1 MPQQPEV
8 PSPEPPAPRRLGNYE
23 ILDKLGE
30 GGMGEVWRAR
40 DQRLQRTVAVKILP
54 ADVSGDPSRRA
65 RFEQEAHAL
74 AALNHPNIVA
84 IYDVGRDDGRAYL
97 VSELVEGE
105 SLRAILDRGPLPGRK
120 AIEIAGQIADG
131 MAAAH
136 ALGIVHRDLKPE
148 NIMVTRSGQVKILD
162 FGLAKQAPT
171 TSGENTSTMALSQ
184 PGTVLGTAGYMSPEQ
199 VRADAVDARSDIFSF
214 GAVLYEMLTGHRAF
228 QASTSV
234 ETMHAVLNLDPP
246 EFDGE
251 LGKLPPALSTIVRRC
266 LEKRPEQRFQSA
278 ADLAFALR
286 SLTGASISGAQA
298 AITPAGK
305 KRTRW
310 MWPVA
315 GLLAAAALFAAG
327 YFLRDR
333 TSHSAP
339 PEFQKITFRKGWVAR
354 ARFTPDG
361 NIVYEAS
368 WDHGPNRIYLVVP
381 GSPESRDLGI
391 NGDFGSVSSKQQLT
405 LFTEPYGEYNSSR
418 LSVVSISGGQSRPLL
433 DNVLAADWSPDGES
447 LAVLRWVNGH
457 ARLEYPIGKVL
468 VENVPWPLWVVRVS
482 PDGDRVAFV
491 HRVNGTAIGLYI
503 VERSGGKPHYLGEV
517 SGQNA
522 TGEDTDLV
530 WSPKGGEIWFRSF
543 NIGENGIVYAIDMQ
557 GHRRVALTLP
567 ERVRFFD
574 ISRKGEAL
582 LSTGFSEFGILGTA
596 PGDKEE
602 RDLSCL
608 DSGAVAGI
616 SDDGQMIV
624 ANVTGESGNS
634 KGSLYL
640 RKTDGSPP
648 IRIGDG
654 HAYKLSPDGKWISGY
669 ILNEDGSRRFLMLPT
684 GPGEPLEIK
693 PPGVLPANVY
703 GWLGPD
709 QYMVIGFYP
718 GKKYQCFAFD
728 NQKGTLRPVCPE
740 GIPDA
745 TIFFLS
751 PDHKLFLSPG
761 PGQGWTIYP
770 VDGGPPQPVRGIS
783 SDETVVGWRADS
795 RSLYVHPDREN
806 TDQIAVSVLDL
817 ATGKKTLWKEIHPT
831 QPVLEIHHLHVTPDG
846 RAYAYNFVLIQSDLY
861 VARGLR

>member
-1 MPQQPEV
+1 MPDNPSA
-8 PSPEPPAPRRLGNYE
+8 PSPQSPAPRLGNYQ

-40 DQRLQRTVAVKILP
+40 DARLNRTVAVKILP
-54 ADVSGDPSRRA
+54 PDVSGDASRRA

-74 AALNHPNIVA
+74 AALNHPNVVA
-84 IYDVGRDDGRAYL
+84 IYDIGTEDGRAYI
-97 VSELVEGE
+97 VSELVDGE
-105 SLRAILDRGPLPGRK
+105 SLRTIINRGPVPVRK
-120 AIEIAGQIADG
+120 TIEIGGQIADG

-148 NIMVTRSGQVKILD
+148 NVMVTRSGQVKILD

-171 TSGENTSTMALSQ
+171 STGENTATMALSQ

-199 VRADAVDARSDIFSF
+199 VRAEPVDARSDIFSF
-214 GAVLYEMLTGHRAF
+214 GAMLYEMLTGRRAF
-228 QASTSV
+228 QASSSV
-234 ETMHAVLNLDPP
+234 ETMHAVLNAEPP

-251 LGKLPPALSTIVRRC
+251 LGKLPPALATIVRRC

-286 SLTGASISGAQA
+286 SITGVSTTGAQP
-298 AITPAGK
+298 AI
-305 KRTRW
+305 
-310 MWPVA
+310 
-315 GLLAAAALFAAG
+315 AAAKPKKNLWLWPAAAVLCSAVLFAAG

-333 TSHSAP
+333 TARHALP
-339 PEFQKITFRKGWVAR
+339 QFQKITFRKGMVSR
-354 ARFTPDG
+354 ARFAPDG
-361 NIVYEAS
+361 NIVYQAS
-368 WDHGPNRIYLVVP
+368 WDNGPPRVYLAVP

-391 NGDFGSVSSKQQLT
+391 DGSFGAVSSKQQLT
-405 LFTEPYGEYNSSR
+405 VSTPPYGDYNSAR

-433 DNVLAADWSPDGES
+433 DDVMAADWAPDGES
-447 LAVLRWVNGH
+447 LAVLRRVNGH
-457 ARLEYPIGKVL
+457 NRLEYPIGHVL
-468 VENVPWPLWVVRVS
+468 IEDIPWTLWVLRVS
-482 PDGDRVAFV
+482 PDGNRVAFV
-491 HRVNGTAIGLYI
+491 NRVNGTAIGLH
-503 VERSGGKPHYLGEV
+503 VVDRNGNPQFLGQV

-530 WSPKGGEIWFRSF
+530 WSPKGNEIWFRSF
-543 NIGENGIVYAIDMQ
+543 DIGENGIVYAVDMRK
-557 GHRRVALTLP
+557 HRRIALTLP

-582 LSTGFSEFGILGTA
+582 LSTGFSQIGILGTA
-596 PGDKEE
+596 PGEGQE

-608 DSGAVAGI
+608 DSGTVAGI
-616 SDDGQMIV
+616 SDDGQTLV

-669 ILNEDGSRRFLMLPT
+669 VITEDGSRRFEMLPT
-684 GPGEPLEIK
+684 GPGEPVEVK
-693 PPGVLPANVY
+693 PPGVFPANVY
-703 GWLGPD
+703 GWLGQD
-709 QYMVIGFYP
+709 HYMVIGFYQ
-718 GKKYQCFAFD
+718 GRKYQCFAFD
-728 NQKGTLRPVCPE
+728 SQKNSLRPVCPE

-745 TIFFLS
+745 TIYFLS

-770 VDGGPPQPVRGIS
+770 VDGGPPQPVRGVTPS
-783 SDETVVGWRADS
+783 ETVVGWRADS
-795 RSLYVHPDREN
+795 GSLYIRPGQESSDK
-806 TDQIAVSVLDL
+806 IPVSVLDL
-817 ATGKKTLWKEIHPT
+817 ATGNRTPWKEIHPT
-831 QPVLEIHHLHVTPDG
+831 QPVLEIHHLNITPDG

-861 VARGLR
+861 IAKGL